1 MLALSNMK
9 ISNTQKKNLPD
20 ITKICLAKTFAWCW
34 LVRGTF
40 FIMFI
45 FIFTSRSV
53 KFRVIV
59 VDTDLKPFTG
69 TLNKVVI
76 ENPSGS
82 IMRQWHNIELKSG
95 KSNQTYI

>member
-1 MLALSNMK
+1 
-9 ISNTQKKNLPD
+9 
-20 ITKICLAKTFAWCW
+20 
-34 LVRGTF
+34 
-40 FIMFI
+40 MFI